1 MSDVGDRLLRCFA
14 AVFPDM
20 PQGELARASSE
31 TTASWNSLSAVMLV
45 AVVEEEFGL
54 SIAPMELAEL
64 DSFQAIRDYISKKL
78 DLARSEVE

>member
-1 MSDVGDRLLRCFA
+1 MTLAIVCYGVSPRFSPTCRRR
-14 AVFPDM
+14 
-20 PQGELARASSE
+20 ELARASSE
-31 TTASWNSLSAVMLV
+31 TTASWNSLSAVTLV

-64 DSFQAIRDYISKKL
+64 DSFQAFRDYISKKL